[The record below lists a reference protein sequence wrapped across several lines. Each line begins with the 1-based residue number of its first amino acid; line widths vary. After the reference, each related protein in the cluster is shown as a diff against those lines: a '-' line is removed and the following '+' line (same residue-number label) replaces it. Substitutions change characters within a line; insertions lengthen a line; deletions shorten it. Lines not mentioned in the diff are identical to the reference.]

1 MMTRIRRCIKALAA
15 DSRGTSLVE
24 FAAAAPVFALLVVG
38 IGDISRGF
46 SERLAL
52 QQAANRTIELAHLD
66 TQDPTTDNYNYLV
79 PEAATA
85 AGVPQS
91 QVSLVSW
98 LECDGTRKAFDATC
112 DEDEQIARYI
122 TLTINSH
129 FRPAFSSIAYPGAL
143 PDGRVP
149 IVAQASLRVQ

>member
-1 MMTRIRRCIKALAA
+1 MMSRIRRFIRALAA

-52 QQAANRTIELAHLD
+52 QQAANRTLELAHLG
-66 TQDPTTDNYNYLV
+66 TRDPDYNFLI

-98 LECDGTRKAFDATC
+98 LECDGTRQPFDGTC
-112 DEDEQIARYI
+112 NEDEEIARYI
-122 TLTINSH
+122 TLRINST
-129 FRPAFSSIAYPGAL
+129 FRPSFSSIGYPGAL

-149 IVAQASLRVQ
+149 LVAQASLRVQ

>member
-1 MMTRIRRCIKALAA
+1 MVTRIRRRIRALAS
-15 DSRGTSLVE
+15 DVRGTSLVE

-52 QQAANRTIELAHLD
+52 QQAANRTLELAHLG
-66 TQDPTTDNYNYLV
+66 TRDPNFDYLV

-98 LECDGTRKAFDATC
+98 LECNGTRKAFDATC
-112 DEDEQIARYI
+112 ADEEEIARYI
-122 TLTINSH
+122 TLRINST
-129 FRPAFSSIAYPGAL
+129 FRPSFGSIAYPGAL

-149 IVAQASLRVQ
+149 LVAEASLRVQ